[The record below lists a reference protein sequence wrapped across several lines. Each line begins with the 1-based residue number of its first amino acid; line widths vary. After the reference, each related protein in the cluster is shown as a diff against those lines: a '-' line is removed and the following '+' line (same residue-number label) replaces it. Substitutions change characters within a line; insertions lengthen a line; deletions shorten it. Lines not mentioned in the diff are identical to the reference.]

1 MEQEKYKHYLRD
13 IIYSI
18 KEQIQEMTPE
28 KSNEF
33 EIGLKCG
40 YEQILET
47 IKNQTMTFDIDLEEI
62 GFNDYEKYI
71 QKSQKH

>member
-1 MEQEKYKHYLRD
+1 MEQEKYKYYLRD
-13 IIYSI
+13 LIYLI
-18 KEQIQEMTPE
+18 KEQIQEMAPE
-28 KSNEF
+28 KNNEF

-40 YEQILET
+40 YEQILE
-47 IKNQTMTFDIDLEEI
+47 IINNQTIAFDIDLEEI